1 MLWYKAWL
9 ETRWRFLIGLVL
21 LLFSASGIVIS
32 YPSVQEL
39 LPLVPQPDTGSALG
53 RAIREA
59 AELAATYRGYVWS
72 HWFAQNLPQAW
83 TLLAVLLGT
92 GGLLAQAASGGALF
106 TLSLPITRGRLL
118 GVRAATAL
126 LELLALA
133 LIPSLLIPLFSP
145 AIGQS
150 YAIADVLV
158 HAMCL
163 FVGGAMFFS
172 LAFLLSTVFADVW
185 RPILL
190 ALCAAFALA
199 LVERILPDVA
209 RFGPFRVMTAE
220 AYFRAG
226 AMPWLGLLMS
236 AAASAGMLY
245 AAVKNIARQ
254 DF

>member
-32 YPSVQEL
+32 YPSVREL
-39 LPLVPQPDTGSALG
+39 LPMVPQTDTSSVLG
-53 RAIREA
+53 RAIKEA

-72 HWFAQNLPQAW
+72 HWFRENLPQAW
-83 TLLAVLLGT
+83 TVLAVLLGT
-92 GGLLAQAASGGALF
+92 GGLLAQGASGGALF

-133 LIPSLLIPLFSP
+133 LIPSLVIPVLSP
-145 AIGQS
+145 TVDQS
-150 YAIADVLV
+150 YAVVDVLV

-163 FVGGAMFFS
+163 FVGGAVFFS
-172 LAFLLSTVFADVW
+172 FAFLLSTVFTDVW
-185 RPILL
+185 RPLL
-190 ALCAAFALA
+190 IALCAAFALA
-199 LVERILPDVA
+199 LVERTLRDVA
-209 RFGPFRVMTAE
+209 SFGLIRVMTAE
-220 AYFRAG
+220 AYFRSG
-226 AMPWLGLLMS
+226 ALPWPGLLVS
-236 AAASAGMLY
+236 AAASLGMLY
-245 AAVKNIARQ
+245 AAIKNIERQ